1 MAEASAVQLKATAP
15 RLTAQDASFLYGESR
30 HGPMHI
36 GSLCLFDGPI
46 DVEAVRE
53 QVAGRL
59 HLVPRYR
66 QRLGTV
72 PFNLNHA
79 TWEDDTHFDI
89 SRHIVGHQLPEG
101 CDDEEMTKLAME
113 LHEPVL
119 DRTRPLWEMHIFNG
133 LPGNRSAMLWKI
145 HHCLVD
151 GVSGIE
157 LSTVIMDF
165 EPEAAGPEA
174 PEEPW
179 EAAPSADPTASV
191 TAAVFDLFQVQLDAA
206 RDRQELFRHPN
217 LVADRTELFATAGRV
232 MMEMATRPI
241 VAAPWNRPPVTFQR
255 RFTWLKMPFGEVR
268 GIRGVLGGTV
278 NDVVLTIL
286 SEGAARY
293 LRDHGVAVR
302 GQSMRIG
309 CPVSVRRESESGALG
324 NRVSMMFP
332 MAPAEPMDPVER
344 LQAVRKETE
353 RIKAAR
359 EPQALESLMDASTLM
374 PPSLVAMTSAAG
386 LASSDMA
393 ANWAALAPP
402 PLMAP
407 SPFQLPG
414 FGINFVATNV
424 PGVQVPQYL
433 AGRRMT
439 DSIGLML
446 LGGNMGYGV
455 AIGSYNQE
463 IFLGLMSEPRVMP
476 DVELMREH
484 VLAAYEELKAAALAA
499 SNASA

>member
-1 MAEASAVQLKATAP
+1 MAQASAVQLKATAP
-15 RLTAQDASFLYGESR
+15 RLTAQDASFLYGESL

-46 DVEAVRE
+46 DVAAVRE
-53 QVAGRL
+53 QVEGRL

-66 QRLGTV
+66 QKLGTV
-72 PFNLNHA
+72 PWNLNHA
-79 TWEDDTHFDI
+79 TWEDDTNFSI
-89 SRHIVGHQLPEG
+89 ERHIFGHELPEG
-101 CDDEEMTKLAME
+101 TTIEQMTERAME

-119 DRTRPLWEMHIFNG
+119 DRARPLWEMHIFNG
-133 LPGNRSAMLWKI
+133 LTGNRSAMLWKI

-174 PEEPW
+174 PEQPW
-179 EAAPSADPTASV
+179 EPSAPADPVAAV
-191 TAAVFDLFQVQLDAA
+191 TAAVIDLYQVQLDAA
-206 RDRQELFRHPN
+206 RDRQEILRHPE
-217 LVADRTELFATAGRV
+217 LVADRATLFATASRT
-232 MMEMATRPI
+232 MMEMATRP
-241 VAAPWNRPPVTFQR
+241 VVNAPWNRPPVTFR
-255 RFTWLKMPFGEVR
+255 RRLAWIKMPFGEVR

-278 NDVVLTIL
+278 NDVVLEIL

-293 LRDHGVAVR
+293 LRDHGVNLR

-309 CPVSVRRESESGALG
+309 CPVNVRRESESGALG

-332 MAPAEPMDPVER
+332 MLPAEPMDAVDR
-344 LQAVRKETE
+344 LNAVRKETE

-374 PPSLVAMTSAAG
+374 PPSMVAMSSAMG

-393 ANWAALAPP
+393 ATFALSAPAP
-402 PLMAP
+402 VMAP
-407 SPFQLPG
+407 SPFALPG

-439 DSIGLML
+439 ESVGLML
-446 LGGNMGYGV
+446 LGGNLGYGV

-476 DVELMREH
+476 DVELMKEH
-484 VLAAYEELKAAALAA
+484 VVAAYEELKAAAMAA
-499 SNASA
+499 SSA